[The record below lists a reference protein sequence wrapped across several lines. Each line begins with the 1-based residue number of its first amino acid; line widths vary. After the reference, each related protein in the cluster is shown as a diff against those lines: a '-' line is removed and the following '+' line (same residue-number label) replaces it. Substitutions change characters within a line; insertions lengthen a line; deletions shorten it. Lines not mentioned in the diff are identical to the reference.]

1 MIKQYWRLGRIM
13 QSESWRYNCYGLHT
27 ANTVQE
33 TNLTKRPS
41 FNINVSDKRL
51 KVRLFQKKYFIWS
64 SKESGTKVIVV
75 FVLDYSKAEK
85 SYKTDV
91 YRMSFEIFH
100 DVVMMLVIWWYLM

>member
-13 QSESWRYNCYGLHT
+13 LSESWRYNCYGLHT

-51 KVRLFQKKYFIWS
+51 KVRLFQKKYFI
-64 SKESGTKVIVV
+64 
-75 FVLDYSKAEK
+75 
-85 SYKTDV
+85 
-91 YRMSFEIFH
+91 
-100 DVVMMLVIWWYLM
+100 